1 MEPGAGRAALAA
13 KQLVVSGAGRGAME
27 LGRSAANLLPH
38 CNKRV
43 LMRSLTLVLIMV
55 SKKRMFGEEIQRNG
69 IEPKTEFMGRA
80 GTQIQMKFR
89 REMHLEKKTV
99 VVSMADRAT
108 KRVQQC
114 SGGWRPWRCVFTPTK
129 KAGPWPVTFGCN
141 RFQEMA
147 GRSGGRLFSGR
158 VR

>member
-1 MEPGAGRAALAA
+1 MEPGAGRATLAA
-13 KQLVVSGAGRGAME
+13 KQLVVSGAGRGAMKS
-27 LGRSAANLLPH
+27 GRSAANFAPH

-43 LMRSLTLVLIMV
+43 LMRSLTLVVIMV

-69 IEPKTEFMGRA
+69 IEPKTGRA

-89 REMHLEKKTV
+89 REMHLVKKTV

-114 SGGWRPWRCVFTPTK
+114 SGGWRPWRCVFTPT
-129 KAGPWPVTFGCN
+129 
-141 RFQEMA
+141 E
-147 GRSGGRLFSGR
+147 
-158 VR
+158 

>member
-1 MEPGAGRAALAA
+1 
-13 KQLVVSGAGRGAME
+13 
-27 LGRSAANLLPH
+27 
-38 CNKRV
+38 
-43 LMRSLTLVLIMV
+43 
-55 SKKRMFGEEIQRNG
+55 MFGEEIQRNG
-69 IEPKTEFMGRA
+69 IEPKTECMGRA

>member
-13 KQLVVSGAGRGAME
+13 KQLVVSGAGRAAME
-27 LGRSAANLLPH
+27 SGRSAANLSHH

-55 SKKRMFGEEIQRNG
+55 SKKGMFGEEIQRNG
-69 IEPKTEFMGRA
+69 IEPKTECMGRA

-89 REMHLEKKTV
+89 REMHLVKKTV

-114 SGGWRPWRCVFTPTK
+114 SGGGRPWRCVFTPTK
-129 KAGPWPVTFGCN
+129 
-141 RFQEMA
+141 
-147 GRSGGRLFSGR
+147 
-158 VR
+158 

>member
-1 MEPGAGRAALAA
+1 MEPGARRAALAA

-27 LGRSAANLLPH
+27 LGRSAANLPPH
-38 CNKRV
+38 YNKRV

-69 IEPKTEFMGRA
+69 IEPKTECMGRA
-80 GTQIQMKFR
+80 GTQIQTKFR

-108 KRVQQC
+108 KRVQQW
-114 SGGWRPWRCVFTPTK
+114 GGRGGAFSLRLNKPGR
-129 KAGPWPVTFGCN
+129 
-141 RFQEMA
+141 
-147 GRSGGRLFSGR
+147 GRSRLDVTDFRKWLDGVVGGCSAVG
-158 VR
+158 

>member
-13 KQLVVSGAGRGAME
+13 KQLVVSGAGRAAME
-27 LGRSAANLLPH
+27 LGRSAANLSPH

-69 IEPKTEFMGRA
+69 IEPKTECMGRA

-114 SGGWRPWRCVFTPTK
+114 SGGGGRGGAFSLRLNKPGR
-129 KAGPWPVTFGCN
+129 
-141 RFQEMA
+141 
-147 GRSGGRLFSGR
+147 GRSRLDVTDFRKWLDGVVGGCSAVG
-158 VR
+158 